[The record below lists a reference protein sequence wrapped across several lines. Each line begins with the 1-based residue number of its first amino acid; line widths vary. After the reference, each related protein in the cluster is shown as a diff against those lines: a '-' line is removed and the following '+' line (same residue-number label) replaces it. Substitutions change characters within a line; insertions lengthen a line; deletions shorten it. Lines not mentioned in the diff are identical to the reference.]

1 MASNI
6 KAQVSGGSIQNLDDV
21 ETVGDVK
28 KRLEVTGYTATVNG
42 EPADNSYEL
51 SDYEFVM
58 LAPAVKGG
66 C

>member
-1 MASNI
+1 MA
-6 KAQVSGGSIQNLDDV
+6 KVTGQVLGGDPKVLESM

-28 KRLEVTGYTATVNG
+28 KALQAPNHTATVNG
-42 EPADNSYEL
+42 EPAEDDYEL
-51 SDYEFVM
+51 ADYEFVT